1 MLFRSWSGMQQY
13 QQSINHERWLSLMLG
28 LFRVQI
34 CQNIRSDNDPRSFGW
49 GLSVSD
55 VVGVKTI
62 GNYWKLQF
70 FHEVIKMTA
79 YPSKVTA
86 LSTQTQLRLRRFFMK
101 NLPCSWLTVTQH
113 WWLIRKISLLWF
125 PTPTQ
130 QKGKTFDFLRGLEAV
145 AVIIKLSVICF
156 LHVVF
161 MSNHRQLFMPIS
173 AWFNFL
179 LGSICCMTSLQNLFR
194 INLSSD
200 KLQACRFTTLSVAD
214 C

>member
-1 MLFRSWSGMQQY
+1 
-13 QQSINHERWLSLMLG
+13 MLG

-34 CQNIRSDNDPRSFGW
+34 CQNIRSDNDPRSFWW
-49 GLSVSD
+49 GLSISD
-55 VVGVKTI
+55 INRRQHHRKSFKFKCKTLSERWI
-62 GNYWKLQF
+62 YLKNRNFSNVTSLSIT
-70 FHEVIKMTA
+70 H
-79 YPSKVTA
+79 PS
-86 LSTQTQLRLRRFFMK
+86 RLRRFFYK

-125 PTPTQ
+125 PTPTL
-130 QKGKTFDFLRGLEAV
+130 QKGKAFDFLRGLEAV

-194 INLSSD
+194 INLRRD